1 MPTPGVTGTPAG
13 DRDGPSA
20 AAGRDWRR
28 AQAALDDD
36 LRLHLAELVA
46 DAADDLAGDFYR
58 VLLADPEAAPLLSHD
73 LVRTRLRASLAGW
86 LCRLFANAPLPDFD
100 TMAAGQRHIGEVH
113 ARVRVPIHLVGRGAR
128 LIKAGLAGRL
138 AASLDDR
145 DRLVQALIHI
155 ETVMDIAIEL
165 MNTAFVSDLKRETRN
180 EEAYRLFFLSQDLT
194 LERESQRAALLEWNQ
209 TVLLAL
215 AGGAHVAGAATGTTL
230 PAIGRSEFGLW
241 FHHRGSIMFEGLPVL
256 DQVAR
261 LMQAIDG
268 RVLPDIDGARATG
281 GDIAAGLGALQGAV
295 GEIRFVLKQ
304 AFEGL
309 IGIEAGRDALTRT
322 LNRRFLPA
330 ILNREI
336 ALALRRK
343 RPFALIMIDLDHFKA
358 INDAHGHSAGDAALR
373 RAAETILG
381 TCRGSDIVFRY
392 GGEEFL
398 VVAVETDD
406 AAARE
411 MAERLRA
418 AIAATDIT
426 LASGAHIVITASIGI
441 AVFDGHPD
449 YGRLIDAAD
458 RAMYDAKHGGRDR
471 VVSAPTS
478 LTCPEPAPATTG
490 SAARSPGPVP
500 AQGAT

>member
-1 MPTPGVTGTPAG
+1 
-13 DRDGPSA
+13 
-20 AAGRDWRR
+20 
-28 AQAALDDD
+28 
-36 LRLHLAELVA
+36 
-46 DAADDLAGDFYR
+46 
-58 VLLADPEAAPLLSHD
+58 
-73 LVRTRLRASLAGW
+73 
-86 LCRLFANAPLPDFD
+86 
-100 TMAAGQRHIGEVH
+100 MAAIQRHIGEVH

-145 DRLVQALIHI
+145 DRLVQALVHI

-215 AGGAHVAGAATGTTL
+215 AGGAHVAGAATGAAL

-268 RVLPDIDGARATG
+268 RILPEIDDARATA

-295 GEIRFVLKQ
+295 GEIQFVLKQ

-343 RPFALIMIDLDHFKA
+343 RP
-358 INDAHGHSAGDAALR
+358 SR
-373 RAAETILG
+373 
-381 TCRGSDIVFRY
+381 
-392 GGEEFL
+392 
-398 VVAVETDD
+398 
-406 AAARE
+406 
-411 MAERLRA
+411 
-418 AIAATDIT
+418 
-426 LASGAHIVITASIGI
+426 
-441 AVFDGHPD
+441 
-449 YGRLIDAAD
+449 
-458 RAMYDAKHGGRDR
+458 
-471 VVSAPTS
+471 
-478 LTCPEPAPATTG
+478 
-490 SAARSPGPVP
+490 
-500 AQGAT
+500 